1 MDLEVIML
9 SQTEKDKKTND
20 LVIHRISKTETKK
33 PLPDLTDTENRLQVV
48 RARG

>member
-33 PLPDLTDTENRLQVV
+33 REMATSLVK
-48 RARG
+48 AYMAMG